1 MTGAFDPVAGGPVAS
16 DPLVG
21 HLDALRAALTR
32 GEPVAD
38 GAGPAGAVQVVHRGG
53 VVDHVRVTLPE
64 PAGIER
70 LAGRFGA
77 ATRLPR
83 SPAGGRLVLFPA
95 TVPADGE
102 RATTVLAQLDHA
114 GRATVV
120 LLRPDDLTDA
130 D

>member
-1 MTGAFDPVAGGPVAS
+1 MTAAS
-16 DPLVG
+16 DPLAGDPVAPDPVVG
-21 HLDALRAALTR
+21 HLEALRAALTR
-32 GEPVAD
+32 DEPVAD
-38 GAGPAGAVQVVHRGG
+38 GAGPAGAVQVVRRGG
-53 VVDHVRVTLPE
+53 VVDHVRVRLPE
-64 PAGIER
+64 PADVGR

-77 ATRLPR
+77 ATRLPT
-83 SPAGGRLVLFPA
+83 SPAGGRLVLFPG
-95 TVPADGE
+95 TGPADGE